1 MSAIASDK
9 EAHHRVHYYISC
21 QLKNR
26 MHRRNKLANTPHRVL
41 ARMDLYYRK
50 ENAIRFK
57 KPVACARRVFPTFVN
72 SCHQMKLDFA
82 ISPLS
87 MSISCA
93 VIDLLTIVTKYAHFA
108 ISSTL
113 AHFESNVSSIT
124 AFQSSGVSMIC

>member
-57 KPVACARRVFPTFVN
+57 KTRRLRATSFPY
-72 SCHQMKLDFA
+72 
-82 ISPLS
+82 IR
-87 MSISCA
+87 
-93 VIDLLTIVTKYAHFA
+93 
-108 ISSTL
+108 
-113 AHFESNVSSIT
+113 
-124 AFQSSGVSMIC
+124 